1 MILDKDALEENIER
15 VKACIEDEA
24 YYKYGNSIYK
34 IVGYEVGGKDEYDIK
49 IYLEDTEDAEGATW
63 ARTYSEWIDMEYV
76 DIDARFDDSVG
87 CHYSQSYLDDLSD
100 EELAEKIRDLPEWD
114 ADLLR
119 ELCYRG
125 GTLKEFIVS
134 SYPDCPAIYKAA
146 EKLGIEID

>member
-1 MILDKDALEENIER
+1 MKLDKEALEENIER
-15 VKACIEDEA
+15 VKARIEDEV
-24 YYKYGNSIYK
+24 YYNDRGDIGK

-49 IYLEDTEDAEGATW
+49 IYLEDAEGATW
-63 ARTYSEWIDMEYV
+63 ARTYLEWDDMERV

-100 EELAEKIRDLPEWD
+100 EELAEEIRDLPEWD

-125 GTLKEFIVS
+125 GTLEEFIVS
-134 SYPDCPAIYKAA
+134 NYPECPAIYKAA
-146 EKLGIEID
+146 EKLGVEID